1 MNARNPAAIRGLT
14 MVELMI
20 AVLVGATV
28 VFAGSKLLTSGLQS
42 FRKST
47 STLSLTQAVGILLE
61 NLAAD
66 IRRSRG
72 FEADQGRLRLDTTG
86 WDGSRVVDQRVEYA
100 VSANGQGV
108 DRSVAG
114 GEAHPF
120 CRGLRITNLS
130 FSRPLGERGI
140 LVEVEVSVPP
150 LYKES
155 IRCKRF
161 YFAEAHPVNAV
172 ATGFH
177 R

>member
-1 MNARNPAAIRGLT
+1 
-14 MVELMI
+14 MVELMV
-20 AVLVGATV
+20 AVLIGATV
-28 VFAGSKLLTSGLQS
+28 VFAGSRLLSSGLQS

-47 STLSLTQAVGILLE
+47 STLTLTQAVGILLE

-72 FEADQGRLRLDTTG
+72 FATDQGRLRLDTTG
-86 WDGSRVVDQRVEYA
+86 WDGGRVIDQKIEYA
-100 VSANGQGV
+100 VSANGLGV
-108 DRSVAG
+108 DRTVAG
-114 GEAHPF
+114 GEVHPF
-120 CRGLRITNLS
+120 CRGLRVRNLM

-150 LYKES
+150 LHKES

-161 YFAEAHPVNAV
+161 YFAEAHPANAV
-172 ATGFH
+172 AAGFH